1 MNDIFDFLD
10 ELHNLRALY
19 NEGELRDDDFDVL
32 IQRYQKIV
40 DEFELELEEQFEMF
54 QSQLDAEAYYDPKG
68 DF

>member
-19 NEGELRDDDFDVL
+19 NEGELRGDDFDVL

-54 QSQLDAEAYYDPKG
+54 QSQLGAEAYYDPKG